1 MEPLGLYLIKSAIVL
16 AIFFSIYYV
25 LLRNETFFRF
35 NRFFLLAGVL
45 AAVVFPFITLQY
57 TEYISPV
64 IPEELTLQAA
74 TMPLETGTHE
84 ALTNND
90 ASRSIS
96 PRNMLLTGLFI
107 AYITGIFGLLLY
119 RLYGIVRLIKV
130 VRRNGYSRH
139 DSYLLVETP
148 LAISPFSFFRFI
160 FLSTGQT
167 ETEEKERVIKH
178 EQAHIEQRHW
188 IDLLLMEAVC
198 LLQWFNPLAWIYD
211 RALRE
216 NHEYLADRAVLQMY
230 SRASYQQTLLSHWLR
245 CPVYPVI
252 NSFYY
257 SSPLKR
263 FRMMKKHTS
272 HPRKQALALLVVPAL
287 VTFLWSFAQPQYIM
301 TPYTDT
307 PATLSEKSQKVSPE
321 SQKVLEKSEKV
332 LPAKEKV
339 AEKDKPKADNN
350 STQESRVIPEV
361 PAPSKEKPATDTV
374 RRLSHPAV
382 KLHVPPGFLPQP
394 LVIVDGEATDETMDT
409 LNELDIYSM
418 TSLRD
423 SSLIEKYGERAA
435 GGVIIITTKK
445 NKDKAPEVIKKI
457 DITGTITN
465 EVGDPLPEIS
475 VVSFRGDI
483 LMTTDEKGSFKMH
496 IHPYEA
502 LCISGKGYVPIFQ
515 GIPSNTSHLSIKLKK
530 LVPGV
535 EVEQHILERV
545 YPRENLEKINTFLSV
560 TMSERIKKK
569 GELLLHYLIDEN
581 GKFRVTDLQLVKGS
595 PELKQEVEEVLKDV
609 PQVAPPTIQGVPVKM
624 IIKHTVIRL
633 PWTDSPFLSSPP
645 VPRSIS

>member
-1 MEPLGLYLIKSAIVL
+1 MEPLGVYLIKSAIVL

-45 AAVVFPFITLQY
+45 AAVVLPFVTLHY
-57 TEYISPV
+57 TEYIAPV
-64 IPEELTLQAA
+64 IPEEPALSVA

-119 RLYGIVRLIKV
+119 RLYGIIRLMKV
-130 VRRNGYSRH
+130 IRRNGYSRH

-160 FLSTGQT
+160 FLSAGQT

-216 NHEYLADRAVLQMY
+216 NHEYLADRAVLQIY

-287 VTFLWSFAQPQYIM
+287 ATFLWSFAQPQYIM

-332 LPAKEKV
+332 LPA
-339 AEKDKPKADNN
+339 A
-350 STQESRVIPEV
+350 
-361 PAPSKEKPATDTV
+361 DTV
-374 RRLSHPAV
+374 RRSYYPSVNLRAPA
-382 KLHVPPGFLPQP
+382 GTLPRP
-394 LVIVDGEATDETMDT
+394 LIVIDGKATDETMET
-409 LNELDIYSM
+409 LDKIDIHSM
-418 TSLRD
+418 SITRD
-423 SSLIEKYGERAA
+423 SSIIAKYGERAA
-435 GGVIIITTKK
+435 GGVMLIITKQNKTKMLEK
-445 NKDKAPEVIKKI
+445 EGI
-457 DITGTITN
+457 DITGTVTDEDGNPLPDMIVSTFGGSSFTKTDN
-465 EVGDPLPEIS
+465 RGTFKLRTLPNAWLEVG
-475 VVSFRGDI
+475 
-483 LMTTDEKGSFKMH
+483 
-496 IHPYEA
+496 
-502 LCISGKGYVPIFQ
+502 GKGYLPDMYSGKDQQTVFTIRM
-515 GIPSNTSHLSIKLKK
+515 KK

-609 PQVAPPTIQGVPVKM
+609 PQVTPPTIQGVPVKM

>member
-1 MEPLGLYLIKSAIVL
+1 METLGLYLIKSAIVL

-35 NRFFLLAGVL
+35 NRFFLLAGIL
-45 AAVVFPFITLQY
+45 AAVAFPCITLHY

-64 IPEELTLQAA
+64 IPEEATLPTTTLSLDTQ
-74 TMPLETGTHE
+74 THE
-84 ALTNND
+84 ILTGND
-90 ASRSIS
+90 TSHSIS
-96 PRNMLLTGLFI
+96 LRNMLLTGLLVI
-107 AYITGIFGLLLY
+107 YMLGIFSLLLY
-119 RLYGIVRLIKV
+119 RLYGIVRLMKV
-130 VRRNGYSRH
+130 IRKNGYIRH

-148 LAISPFSFFRFI
+148 SDISPFSFFRFI
-160 FLSTGQT
+160 FLSAVQT
-167 ETEEKERVIKH
+167 ESEEKERVIKH
-178 EQAHIEQRHW
+178 EQAHINQRHW
-188 IDLLLMEAVC
+188 IDLLLMETVC

-211 RALRE
+211 RAVRE
-216 NHEYLADRAVLQMY
+216 NHEYLADRAVLQIY

-245 CPVYPVI
+245 CPIYPVI

-287 VTFLWSFAQPQYIM
+287 ATFLWSFAQPQYIM

-307 PATLSEKSQKVSPE
+307 PSPLSEKSREVLPE

-332 LPAKEKV
+332 LPVKENIP
-339 AEKDKPKADNN
+339 EKNKPKADNN
-350 STQESRVIPEV
+350 LTEESTFLPEV
-361 PAPSKEKPATDTV
+361 SASSMEKSAADTV
-374 RRLSHPAV
+374 RRSYYPSVNLRAPE
-382 KLHVPPGFLPQP
+382 GTLPRP
-394 LVIVDGEATDETMDT
+394 LIVIDGEATEETMET
-409 LNELDIYSM
+409 LNKIDIHSM
-418 TSLRD
+418 SITRD
-423 SSLIEKYGERAA
+423 SSIIAKYGERAA
-435 GGVIIITTKK
+435 GGVMLIITKQNKTKMLEK
-445 NKDKAPEVIKKI
+445 EGI
-457 DITGTITN
+457 DITGTVTDEDGN
-465 EVGDPLPEIS
+465 PLPDMI
-475 VVSFRGDI
+475 VSTFGG
-483 LMTTDEKGSFKMH
+483 TSFTKTDNKGTFKLRTL
-496 IHPYEA
+496 PNA
-502 LCISGKGYVPIFQ
+502 WLQVGGKGYLPDMYSGEYQQTVFTIRM
-515 GIPSNTSHLSIKLKK
+515 KK

-545 YPRENLEKINTFLSV
+545 YPRENMEKINTFLSV

-569 GELLLHYLIDEN
+569 GELVLHYLIDET

-595 PELKQEVEEVLKDV
+595 PELKQEVEEVLKDM

-624 IIKHTVIRL
+624 IIKHTFIRL